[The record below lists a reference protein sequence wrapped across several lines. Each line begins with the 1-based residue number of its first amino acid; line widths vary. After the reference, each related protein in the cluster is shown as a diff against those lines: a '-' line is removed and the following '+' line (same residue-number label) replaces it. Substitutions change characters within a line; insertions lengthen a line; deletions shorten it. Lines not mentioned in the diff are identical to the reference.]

1 MSESTVERTPPATL
15 ATPAVDPRLSRSLP
29 RDFVRRFGH
38 NRLAVAGAAVI
49 LAFVLAAVFAPW
61 VAPRDPEFQIA
72 SEAMQPPSLPHPFGT
87 DNVGRD
93 QLSRVIF
100 GARVSLF
107 VGLTSMLLAAVIG
120 IPLGLV
126 AGYRG
131 GILDSIA
138 MRAMDTLLAFPALLL
153 AIFIVAVLGPSLNNA
168 ILAVGI
174 IYIPA
179 FARVTR
185 ANVLSLREKEFV
197 EAARCLGGSD
207 LHVMTRAILPNCF
220 SPLVVQF
227 SLGVGYA
234 MLIEAGLSFLGL
246 GVQPPTPAWGQMV
259 GLARNFITLAPWL
272 ITFPGLA
279 ILLAVLAFNFLG
291 DGLREASDPRLRGA
305 RLRQRGS
312 TP

>member
-1 MSESTVERTPPATL
+1 MSDQAVLTLDRAPAAL
-15 ATPAVDPRLSRSLP
+15 RRRSGTA
-29 RDFVRRFGH
+29 DFVRRFTR
-38 NRLAVAGAAVI
+38 NRLAVAGAAII
-49 LAFVLAAVFAPW
+49 LAFVLAAIFAPV
-61 VAPRDPEFQIA
+61 VAPHDPERQYPTDA
-72 SEAMQPPSLPHPFGT
+72 LQGPSLRYPFGT

-93 QLSRVIF
+93 SLSRVIF

-107 VGLTSMLLAAVIG
+107 VGLTSMALASVIG
-120 IPLGLV
+120 IPLGLLS
-126 AGYRG
+126 GYYG
-131 GILDSIA
+131 GVLDSVA
-138 MRAMDTLLAFPALLL
+138 MRAMDTLLAFPAMLL

-197 EAARCLGGSD
+197 EAARCLGASD
-207 LHVMTRAILPNCF
+207 LRVMGRSVLPNCL
-220 SPLVVQF
+220 SPLLVQF

-234 MLIEAGLSFLGL
+234 MLVEAGLSFLGL

-259 GLARNFITLAPWL
+259 GLARNYITLAPWL

-279 ILLAVLAFNFLG
+279 IFLAVLAFNFLG
-291 DGLREASDPRLRGA
+291 DGLREAADPRLRGA
-305 RLRQRGS
+305 R
-312 TP
+312 

>member
-1 MSESTVERTPPATL
+1 MSDQTIALRLAPASRDHRRGRLDFMQRL
-15 ATPAVDPRLSRSLP
+15 AR
-29 RDFVRRFGH
+29 
-38 NRLAVAGAAVI
+38 NRLALVGAIIVV
-49 LAFVLAAVFAPW
+49 LFVVMSIFAPW
-61 VAPRDPEFQIA
+61 LAPHDPNRQIA
-72 SEAMQPPSLPHPFGT
+72 ADALQSPSLRYPFGT

-93 QLSRVIF
+93 SLSRVIF

-107 VGLTSMLLAAVIG
+107 VGLTSMTLAAIVG
-120 IPLGLV
+120 VPLGLV
-126 AGYRG
+126 AGYYG
-131 GILDSIA
+131 GWLDSLA

-197 EAARCLGGSD
+197 EAERCLGASD
-207 LHVMTRAILPNCF
+207 RRVMARTVLPNCL

-234 MLIEAGLSFLGL
+234 MLVEAGLSFLGL

-259 GLARNFITLAPWL
+259 GLARNYITLAPWL
-272 ITFPGLA
+272 ITFPGVA
-279 ILLAVLAFNFLG
+279 IFLAVLAFNFLG
-291 DGLREASDPRLRGA
+291 DGLREATDPRLRGR
-305 RLRQRGS
+305 RLAAGKGS
-312 TP
+312 A

>member
-1 MSESTVERTPPATL
+1 MSGQAVAGRLAPALRGRPAGGLDFLRRL
-15 ATPAVDPRLSRSLP
+15 AR
-29 RDFVRRFGH
+29 
-38 NRLAVAGAAVI
+38 NRLALVGAVI
-49 LAFVLAAVFAPW
+49 VLVFVLVALFAPW
-61 VAPRDPEFQIA
+61 VAPRDPDRQIA
-72 SEAMQPPSLPHPFGT
+72 TDALQGPSWHHPFGT
-87 DNVGRD
+87 DNLGRD
-93 QLSRVIF
+93 SLSRVIY

-107 VGLTSMLLAAVIG
+107 VGLTSMVIAAIVG
-120 IPLGLV
+120 IPLGVV
-126 AGYRG
+126 AGYYG
-131 GILDSIA
+131 GWLDSVA

-153 AIFIVAVLGPSLNNA
+153 AIFIVAVLGPSLTNA

-197 EAARCLGGSD
+197 EAQRCLGASD
-207 LHVMTRAILPNCF
+207 RRVMVRTILPNCL

-259 GLARNFITLAPWL
+259 GLARNYITLAPWL

-279 ILLAVLAFNFLG
+279 IFLAVLAFNFLG
-291 DGLREASDPRLRGA
+291 DGLREATDPRLRGR
-305 RLRQRGS
+305 RLAAGKGNG
-312 TP
+312 T

>member
-1 MSESTVERTPPATL
+1 MSQSAATTTGAISTPRRRRIGGFEFLRRL
-15 ATPAVDPRLSRSLP
+15 AR
-29 RDFVRRFGH
+29 
-38 NRLAVAGAAVI
+38 NRLALVGAVI
-49 LAFVLAAVFAPW
+49 VVGFVLAALLAPW
-61 VAPRDPEFQIA
+61 LAPRDPERQVA
-72 SEAMQPPSLPHPFGT
+72 SDALLSPSIHHLFGT

-93 QLSRVIF
+93 TLSRAIF

-107 VGLTSMLLAAVIG
+107 VGLTSMALASVIG

-126 AGYRG
+126 AGYYG
-131 GILDSIA
+131 GWFDTVA

-197 EAARCLGGSD
+197 EAERCLGASD
-207 LHVMTRAILPNCF
+207 PRVMARTILPNCL

-234 MLIEAGLSFLGL
+234 MLVEAGLSFLGL

-259 GLARNFITLAPWL
+259 GLARNYITLAPWL

-279 ILLAVLAFNFLG
+279 IFLAVLAFNFLG
-291 DGLREASDPRLRGA
+291 DGLREATDPRLRGG
-305 RLRQRGS
+305 RLK
-312 TP
+312 